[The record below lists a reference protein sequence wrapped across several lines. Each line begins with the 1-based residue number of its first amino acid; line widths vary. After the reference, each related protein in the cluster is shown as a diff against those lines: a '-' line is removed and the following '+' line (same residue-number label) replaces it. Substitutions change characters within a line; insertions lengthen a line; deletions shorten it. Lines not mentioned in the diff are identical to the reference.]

1 MICVPLTEKTTEEM
15 LAGAARAA
23 KLGADLV
30 EFRLDYLAAP
40 DVAQLV
46 KGKKVAA
53 IFTCRPKREG
63 GLFEGDE
70 SRRIGLLQQAMDLG
84 AEYVDVELDS
94 VAKIRRTGR
103 ARLIVSVHDFE
114 GTPGDLWGVYRRIS
128 ACRPDVVKIAT
139 TAKDIADNLAI
150 FEVLRRADQPTIAIA
165 MGERGVISRILA
177 AKFGGFLTFA
187 ALEPEKTSAAGQVTV
202 EELTGLY
209 HYGEINGATEVFGV
223 IAKPVAHSMS
233 PLIHNA
239 AFADCGMNRVY
250 LPFLVDEVTEFVAR
264 FRGLPVK
271 GFSVTIPHKE
281 RAMDSAEEV
290 DEQTRRIGALNTL
303 VERGG
308 KLVGRNTDCS
318 AAMGAMER
326 ALGGPGRVR
335 GGAVSS
341 LSGKRAAVIGAR
353 GTARAVAFGLVEAG
367 ARVRIYNRT
376 TTRARTLAAE
386 LSSTF
391 PDGPRCEWSA
401 LDELSGLSDA
411 DVIVNTTPVGMHPR
425 VDESIVLA
433 DALRKGMLVF
443 DAVYNPVETK
453 LIREARERGA
463 LTVTGL
469 EMFVAQAAEQF
480 ELFTGEKPPVE
491 VMRSAVEARLG
502 RAAK

>member
-1 MICVPLTEKTTEEM
+1 
-15 LAGAARAA
+15 
-23 KLGADLV
+23 
-30 EFRLDYLAAP
+30 
-40 DVAQLV
+40 
-46 KGKKVAA
+46 
-53 IFTCRPKREG
+53 
-63 GLFEGDE
+63 
-70 SRRIGLLQQAMDLG
+70 
-84 AEYVDVELDS
+84 
-94 VAKIRRTGR
+94 
-103 ARLIVSVHDFE
+103 
-114 GTPGDLWGVYRRIS
+114 
-128 ACRPDVVKIAT
+128 
-139 TAKDIADNLAI
+139 
-150 FEVLRRADQPTIAIA
+150 
-165 MGERGVISRILA
+165 
-177 AKFGGFLTFA
+177 
-187 ALEPEKTSAAGQVTV
+187 
-202 EELTGLY
+202 
-209 HYGEINGATEVFGV
+209 
-223 IAKPVAHSMS
+223 
-233 PLIHNA
+233 
-239 AFADCGMNRVY
+239 
-250 LPFLVDEVTEFVAR
+250 
-264 FRGLPVK
+264 
-271 GFSVTIPHKE
+271 
-281 RAMDSAEEV
+281 
-290 DEQTRRIGALNTL
+290 
-303 VERGG
+303 
-308 KLVGRNTDCS
+308 
-318 AAMGAMER
+318 
-326 ALGGPGRVR
+326 
-335 GGAVSS
+335 VSS

-386 LSSTF
+386 LSSSF